1 MDHVAWA
8 GECLERAVMGV
19 TVMEGN
25 LRTGL
30 VGRGNKKGN

>member
-1 MDHVAWA
+1 MDHVARA
-8 GECLERAVMGV
+8 GECLEWGVKGV

-30 VGRGNKKGN
+30 VVHANKKGN